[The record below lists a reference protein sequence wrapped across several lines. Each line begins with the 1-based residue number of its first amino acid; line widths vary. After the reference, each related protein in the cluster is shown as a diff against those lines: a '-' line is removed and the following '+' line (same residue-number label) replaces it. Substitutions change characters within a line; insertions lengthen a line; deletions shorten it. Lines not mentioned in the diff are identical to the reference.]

1 MRRQVKQM
9 LSLALAGCMVL
20 GMTACGSKSSTG
32 TAAPESKQ
40 DVTTEGSSAGTDAEK
55 PDKTAEEAS
64 LVMLIEE
71 PNVNYYPVFLE
82 NIRAKYPEYSIT
94 SKTWDQSQVEK
105 TVKTA
110 FAGGEAVDIV
120 K

>member
-40 DVTTEGSSAGTDAEK
+40 DVTTEGSSA
-55 PDKTAEEAS
+55 
-64 LVMLIEE
+64 
-71 PNVNYYPVFLE
+71 
-82 NIRAKYPEYSIT
+82 
-94 SKTWDQSQVEK
+94 
-105 TVKTA
+105 
-110 FAGGEAVDIV
+110 
-120 K
+120 